1 MITGEDV
8 SHITAI
14 QVELPPDVH
23 PLPESV
29 SAYVSRVFAIHQSL
43 NAIRLLFLSQFVY
56 PFSLENHILTLE
68 SSRRK
73 TFAAH
78 AARREAYLKGRLEG
92 KEMQKRHALRKI
104 APGFEPQSTPLVPTR
119 LASTGSS
126 IVPSPPPIGT
136 ASHVR
141 TKSVMEDL
149 VDQLAA
155 LDSTNS

>member
-1 MITGEDV
+1 M
-8 SHITAI
+8 
-14 QVELPPDVH
+14 PPDVH

-29 SAYVSRVFAIHQSL
+29 SAYVSRVFGIHQPL
-43 NAIRLLFLSQFVY
+43 NAIPLLLLSQFVY

-78 AARREAYLKGRLEG
+78 AARREAYLKDRVEG
-92 KEMQKRHALRKI
+92 KEMQKRYALRKI
-104 APGFEPQSTPLVPTR
+104 APGFQPQSAPLVPTR
-119 LASTGSS
+119 LASTGDP
-126 IVPSPPPIGT
+126 IDRPVPSPPPIGT

-155 LDSTNS
+155 LDSTKS

>member
-1 MITGEDV
+1 M
-8 SHITAI
+8 
-14 QVELPPDVH
+14 H

-29 SAYVSRVFAIHQSL
+29 SAYVSRVFGIHRSL
-43 NAIRLLFLSQFVY
+43 NTFRLLFLSQFVY

-78 AARREAYLKGRLEG
+78 SARREAYLKDRLEG
-92 KEMQKRHALRKI
+92 KEMQKRRALRKI

-119 LASTGSS
+119 LASTGSP
-126 IVPSPPPIGT
+126 IVGPVPGPPPIGT

-155 LDSTNS
+155 LDSTKS